1 MPRLRPHVGA
11 ASTAWDYRVTNWWE
25 ALPDDSL
32 DVVYDTVGS
41 AGDAERAMRKLRR
54 GGIFVTIA
62 GATAAVPKPGVRQ
75 ASIHNWAKNA
85 STVTTLAGFVE
96 RGALRPI
103 KARWYPL
110 SAVAEAFNES
120 KAGGV
125 VGKLGVAVAS

>member
-1 MPRLRPHVGA
+1 MSDG
-11 ASTAWDYRVTNWWE
+11 RVR
-25 ALPDDSL
+25 
-32 DVVYDTVGS
+32 
-41 AGDAERAMRKLRR
+41 DARRHERVLTGCGR

-96 RGALRPI
+96 RGVLRPI
-103 KARWYPL
+103 RARWYPL
-110 SAVAEAFNES
+110 SAVAAAFNES

-125 VGKLGVAVAS
+125 VGKLGIAVASQAF